1 MIQFPIYTQVPPYQ
15 NKNVCYPP
23 QTANIFQGGNVFH
36 PAPPTNISEELEN
49 IHKNYYSDLT
59 KEEFNASESVRN
71 EMLYKSGKLEQLAK
85 YGSWVNYG
93 DTYNRIKDNDNFK
106 EILNSKYLNSA
117 KGFMRIMKNLN
128 NLEEQRQKKMIPIP
142 QIYGINI
149 QLLPTLPYQ
158 KYDMNDY
165 LKMLNN
171 FIKNGK
177 ISDDLKQYFLYK
189 ESDKLDVYYTKLD
202 KLDKAENP
210 LDILAEN
217 F

>member
-1 MIQFPIYTQVPPYQ
+1 
-15 NKNVCYPP
+15 
-23 QTANIFQGGNVFH
+23 
-36 PAPPTNISEELEN
+36 
-49 IHKNYYSDLT
+49 
-59 KEEFNASESVRN
+59 
-71 EMLYKSGKLEQLAK
+71 
-85 YGSWVNYG
+85 
-93 DTYNRIKDNDNFK
+93 
-106 EILNSKYLNSA
+106 
-117 KGFMRIMKNLN
+117 
-128 NLEEQRQKKMIPIP
+128 
-142 QIYGINI
+142 
-149 QLLPTLPYQ
+149 
-158 KYDMNDY
+158 MNDY